1 MVVNIFFP
9 SFVHILDIVAE
20 LRPDELP
27 DRSAVTSF
35 DQSQLKHVE
44 TQQKEVLPTK
54 AGAVTPFTPFLS
66 DEYAISLHCFYMFPM
81 LLTRRIC
88 LTVKSFLSWQHLPYL
103 LVYKS
108 NSCVSLPHFRVQKS
122 DFSSFLV

>member
-1 MVVNIFFP
+1 MVVDIFFP

-54 AGAVTPFTPFLS
+54 AGAVTPFTPFHLMS
-66 DEYAISLHCFYMFPM
+66 MQFLYTAFIFSYVTYEENLPNSKE
-81 LLTRRIC
+81 LLELATF
-88 LTVKSFLSWQHLPYL
+88 TVFT
-103 LVYKS
+103 
-108 NSCVSLPHFRVQKS
+108 CV
-122 DFSSFLV
+122 

>member
-1 MVVNIFFP
+1 MVVDIFFP

-54 AGAVTPFTPFLS
+54 AGAVTPFHLMSMQFL
-66 DEYAISLHCFYMFPM
+66 YTAFICF
-81 LLTRRIC
+81 LC
-88 LTVKSFLSWQHLPYL
+88 YL
-103 LVYKS
+103 RGE
-108 NSCVSLPHFRVQKS
+108 FA
-122 DFSSFLV
+122 

>member
-1 MVVNIFFP
+1 MVVDIFFP

-54 AGAVTPFTPFLS
+54 AGAVTPFTPFHLMS
-66 DEYAISLHCFYMFPM
+66 MQFLYTAF
-81 LLTRRIC
+81 IC
-88 LTVKSFLSWQHLPYL
+88 LLCYL
-103 LVYKS
+103 RGE
-108 NSCVSLPHFRVQKS
+108 FA
-122 DFSSFLV
+122 